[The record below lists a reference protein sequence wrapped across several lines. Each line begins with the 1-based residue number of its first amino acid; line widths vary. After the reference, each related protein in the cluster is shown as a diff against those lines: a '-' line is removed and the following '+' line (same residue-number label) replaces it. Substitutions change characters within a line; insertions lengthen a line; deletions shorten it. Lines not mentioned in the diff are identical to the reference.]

1 MSASNASSFLFSLL
15 IALVLFASMQ
25 LFRTQLSSSQPLTIA
40 GGFMG
45 SLVFVSLLTAV
56 SNFEM
61 NLFGPNFQARV
72 FPEVVTCLFISMICC
87 AFVHRVCVTTW
98 HHSYLT
104 LSSSSHNKEQESS
117 RSNHRLYRYNHE
129 PVSSNLLNRDISSIL
144 ILLFFLFLLVISLSQ
159 ILVVHTSRYGANF
172 SAMQKI
178 QDELKQMDES
188 MEALLRDNVLPI
200 DKWRLLFQIQTYL
213 YRFELLFDSFNNDSN
228 LIINNQINKN
238 FHQIQSNLTIKQ
250 LLKPLLNKSDEL
262 LLHENNSDH
271 LMNNIKRVQNRLAAL
286 IDVDEYQWKYRETKN
301 NYTNNNENK
310 RKRNYCQEE
319 PRYLRGRYLDENST
333 FPNVSLY
340 EIETN
345 YTNVR
350 SGGQWSPSHCI
361 ARHRVAIII
370 PYRDRYEH
378 LVTLLYYLHPIL
390 QRQELDYKIYVSEQ
404 TGNGTYNKA
413 VLMNAAFIYAS
424 SEYDFQCFV
433 FHDVDLI
440 PEDDRNMYSCP
451 VFPRHMSVAVDEM
464 SYKLT
469 YEELIGGVFN
479 IRPDHFLTVNGYS
492 NLYWGWGAEDDDLY
506 YRLKELSIKVIRPP
520 ATIARYKMLPHT
532 KRVPSIWNKRAKLLY
547 SAAKRYTWDGV
558 SSARYNL
565 TSAIAYPLFT
575 HLLIDVGLPPPGFS

>member
-1 MSASNASSFLFSLL
+1 MLYAYG
-15 IALVLFASMQ
+15 
-25 LFRTQLSSSQPLTIA
+25 R
-40 GGFMG
+40 
-45 SLVFVSLLTAV
+45 
-56 SNFEM
+56 
-61 NLFGPNFQARV
+61 
-72 FPEVVTCLFISMICC
+72 
-87 AFVHRVCVTTW
+87 
-98 HHSYLT
+98 HHSVLT
-104 LSSSSHNKEQESS
+104 SSSSSSFHDQEQESS
-117 RSNHRLYRYNHE
+117 HSNHRLYRYNHE
-129 PVSSNLLNRDISSIL
+129 PVSSNLLSRDISSIL

-159 ILVVHTSRYGANF
+159 ILVVHTSRYGTNF
-172 SAMQKI
+172 SAMQKV
-178 QDELKQMDES
+178 QEELKQMDES
-188 MEALLRDNVLPI
+188 MEALLRNNVLPI

-213 YRFELLFDSFNNDSN
+213 YRFELLFDTFNNQTKTN
-228 LIINNQINKN
+228 I
-238 FHQIQSNLTIKQ
+238 TIKQ

-262 LLHENNSDH
+262 LLQENNSNH
-271 LMNNIKRVQNRLAAL
+271 LMNNIKNVQNRLVAL
-286 IDVDEYQWKYRETKN
+286 TDDDEYYQWKNREIKN
-301 NYTNNNENK
+301 NYTNNNYNK

-361 ARHRVAIII
+361 ARHRDIFDRKKNSVAIII
-370 PYRDRYEH
+370 PYRDRFEH

-413 VLMNAAFIYAS
+413 VLMNAAFIYGL

-451 VFPRHMSVAVDEM
+451 IFPRHMSVAVDEM
-464 SYKLT
+464 NYKLT

-520 ATIARYKMLPHT
+520 ATIARYKMLAHT

-575 HLLIDVGLPPPGFS
+575 HLLIDVGVPPPGFS

>member
-1 MSASNASSFLFSLL
+1 MLYSYG
-15 IALVLFASMQ
+15 
-25 LFRTQLSSSQPLTIA
+25 R
-40 GGFMG
+40 
-45 SLVFVSLLTAV
+45 
-56 SNFEM
+56 
-61 NLFGPNFQARV
+61 
-72 FPEVVTCLFISMICC
+72 
-87 AFVHRVCVTTW
+87 
-98 HHSYLT
+98 HHSILT
-104 LSSSSHNKEQESS
+104 SATSHEQDQQLS

-129 PVSSNLLNRDISSIL
+129 PVSSNLLSRDISSIL
-144 ILLFFLFLLVISLSQ
+144 ILLFFLFLLIISLSQ

-178 QDELKQMDES
+178 QEELKQMDES
-188 MEALLRDNVLPI
+188 MEAILRDNVLPI
-200 DKWRLLFQIQTYL
+200 DKWRLLFQIQVYL
-213 YRFELLFDSFNNDSN
+213 YRFELLFDTFNNDSN
-228 LIINNQINKN
+228 LMINEITNKN
-238 FHQIQSNLTIKQ
+238 INPAKTNISMKK

-262 LLHENNSDH
+262 LLRQNNSDH
-271 LMNNIKRVQNRLAAL
+271 LTNHIKRVQNQLVAL
-286 IDVDEYQWKYRETKN
+286 IDKDKNYQWNDYETKN
-301 NYTNNNENK
+301 KDLNSNFHK
-310 RKRNYCQEE
+310 RKKNYCQEE
-319 PRYLRGRYLDENST
+319 PRDLRGRFLDENST

-340 EIETN
+340 EIEKN
-345 YTNVR
+345 YSSVK

-378 LVTLLYYLHPIL
+378 LVTLLYYLHPIF

-451 VFPRHMSVAVDEM
+451 IFPRHMSVAVDEM
-464 SYKLT
+464 NYKLT

-520 ATIARYKMLPHT
+520 ATIARYKMLAHT
-532 KRVPSIWNKRAKLLY
+532 KRVPSVWNKRAKLLY
-547 SAAKRYTWDGV
+547 SAAKRYAWDGV